1 MEPITPNASDLR
13 ALEFLDIASWQHG
26 ELPGRLAYAS
36 DNGREDQFAVL
47 TTAPNALYAFVCGED
62 VMYIGKTARTIKA
75 RFMGYR
81 FPGASQTTNI
91 RCNQRIRE
99 LIDRGKSVRIL
110 VLAPTSSL
118 QWGSFALDLAAG
130 LEDSLI
136 RHFQPPW
143 NGKDRMLT
151 ETAELEEI
159 ATEAEGTDAQDLT
172 ATQPHRVSFPDGTQ
186 RFTIKLLPTYFERG
200 LLNPGTEASKR
211 LGDDGDLVKVVLGQE
226 GSIISKLNRTANVNG
241 SVRVVGNNSLIADFF
256 QRHFRAGDVAEGRVI
271 DRSTILLLE
280 PGM

>member
-1 MEPITPNASDLR
+1 MEPATTNAADLR

-36 DNGREDQFAVL
+36 DDGREEQFAAL
-47 TTAPNALYAFVCGED
+47 SMAPNALYAFVCGQE
-62 VMYIGKTARTIKA
+62 VMYIGKTARTLKA

-81 FPGASQTTNI
+81 FPGVSQTTNI

-99 LIDRGKSVRIL
+99 LIDQGQQVRIL

-118 QWGSFALDLAAG
+118 QWGGFALDLAAG

-136 RHFQPPW
+136 RHFQPSW
-143 NGKDRMLT
+143 NGKDRVLT

-159 ATEAEGTDAQDLT
+159 ATEVESDDEEISPAVEVLSPVANDE
-172 ATQPHRVSFPDGTQ
+172 Q
-186 RFTIKLLPTYFERG
+186 RFTISLSPTYFDRG
-200 LLNPGTEASKR
+200 MLNPGTEASR
-211 LGDDGDLVKVVLGQE
+211 YLGDHGDLVKVILGKE
-226 GSIISKLNRTANVNG
+226 GSINSKLNRTANVNG

-256 QRHFRAGDVAEGRVI
+256 QRHFRAGDIAEGRVL
-271 DRSTILLLE
+271 DRSTILLSE
-280 PGM
+280 PSM